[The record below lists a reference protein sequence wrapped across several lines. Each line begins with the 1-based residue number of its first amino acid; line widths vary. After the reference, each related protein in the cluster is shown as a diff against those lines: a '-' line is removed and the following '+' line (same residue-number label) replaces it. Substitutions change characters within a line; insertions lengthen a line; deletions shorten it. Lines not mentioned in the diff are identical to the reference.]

1 MVSLFPLNKL
11 PEYKCRLRPFLTA
24 FTLVFELGSNLKKIR
39 RLHRSACPDKYA
51 GAGYGRIWDKLMK
64 LKLIHKLLL
73 AMFACAALVLVLN
86 TLVTRA
92 SIGRGFVDFLQHQE
106 RSQVERVVPGL
117 ADWYSEH
124 RSWDGLNRRPR
135 DFYNLIFNALLQES
149 DVRLPPRGGGRRTG
163 FQGERGGPGPLGRNG
178 LPRRIFL
185 LDADYRP
192 VVGETPPDIPRDKL
206 LAIKVDGA
214 NVGWLGFAMIK
225 GIELPAEEAFIT
237 QLRNNLLIG
246 LALGLAVAALLAW
259 LLARHLSR
267 PVNEIAEGIRSLAAG
282 DYDTQLKP
290 RGDDEISRL
299 GDDVNRLSSALS
311 EHENARKRWMSDI
324 AHELRTPLAIISGEL
339 EAMSDG
345 VRPLNREQLDS
356 VRDEV
361 SYLSA
366 LVDDLHSLILTDSGA
381 LAYKMQ
387 TVDLDE
393 LVQMTA
399 DSFQARAGKKN
410 LALNYSGPGESV
422 CLQGDEQRLRQLL
435 RNLLDN
441 AVRYTDSDGVI
452 SIELNK
458 DKQFAKLSIS
468 DSAPGASLDECAR
481 LFDRLYRLEGS
492 RNRNSGGSGLGLAIC
507 RNIVEAHGGKIT
519 AQPGPDGGLLIT
531 AFLPLES

>member
-1 MVSLFPLNKL
+1 
-11 PEYKCRLRPFLTA
+11 
-24 FTLVFELGSNLKKIR
+24 
-39 RLHRSACPDKYA
+39 
-51 GAGYGRIWDKLMK
+51 MK
-64 LKLIHKLLL
+64 LKLIHKLLI

-117 ADWYSEH
+117 ADWYSEN

-135 DFYNLIFNALLQES
+135 DFYNLVFNALLQEP
-149 DVRLPPRGGGRRTG
+149 DARLEFGPGRDKPPPRGGGRGPG
-163 FQGERGGPGPLGRNG
+163 FQGQRGGPGPLGRNG

-185 LDADYRP
+185 LDADQNP
-192 VVGETPPDIPRDKL
+192 VVGEIPTEISEDKL
-206 LAIKVDGA
+206 LAIKVDGD

-267 PVNEIAEGIRSLAAG
+267 PVNEIATGIRALAAG

-299 GDDVNRLSSALS
+299 GNDVNRLSSALS
-311 EHENARKRWMSDI
+311 EHENARKRWMSDV

-399 DSFQARAGKKN
+399 DSFQARAANKN
-410 LALNYSGPGESV
+410 LALNYSGPGKSV

-441 AVRYTDSDGVI
+441 AVRYTDSGGVI
-452 SIELNK
+452 SIELSK
-458 DKQFAKLSIS
+458 DKQFAKLNIS
-468 DSAPGASLDECAR
+468 DSAPGASLDECER
-481 LFDRLYRLEGS
+481 LFDRLYRLESS

-507 RNIVEAHGGKIT
+507 RNIVEAHGGTIT
-519 AQPGPDGGLLIT
+519 AQPGPEGGLLIT
-531 AFLPLES
+531 TSLPLES